1 MFLTG
6 LTCPFAKEKLLP
18 WLGLVAEVGIAFHIF
33 YSYCLLLTLWSN
45 FINPGKSTVVS
56 LIERFYDV
64 SSGSIEYS
72 GVDLKSLNL
81 KWYRDQIGM

>member
-1 MFLTG
+1 M
-6 LTCPFAKEKLLP
+6 P
-18 WLGLVAEVGIAFHIF
+18 WLGLVAEVRIASHNLFHF
-33 YSYCLLLTLWSN
+33 HSVFCSFCGLTYV
-45 FINPGKSTVVS
+45 NPGKSTVVS

-72 GVDLKSLNL
+72 GVDLKLLNL

>member
-1 MFLTG
+1 M
-6 LTCPFAKEKLLP
+6 P
-18 WLGLVAEVGIAFHIF
+18 WLGLVAEVGIAFHNL
-33 YSYCLLLTLWSN
+33 YSVSFHLLLTLWTYCIYS
-45 FINPGKSTVVS
+45 GKSTVVS

-81 KWYRDQIGM
+81 KWYRDQIGT